1 MIRHATHL
9 IEYKEKTDD
18 MHVNL
23 IQIFRQM
30 VFHKYFPMHDR
41 VVGLMRKNQTTSL
54 IAFLILFLFLN
65 KKAEDLRKNLL
76 AKYIENDADDSD
88 SSSHK
93 KSSSQKTNQ
102 EGQSDPNGVVLAVAP
117 FNIKDL
123 EEQDDRDVKR
133 YEIQCEL
140 NNQGASDLVVDL
152 FMSDISS
159 KVFKETV
166 LLAIALLEGGNT
178 QVQVIPHLF
187 SICLSRFALFTWMFR
202 KQFSIDW

>member
-1 MIRHATHL
+1 M
-9 IEYKEKTDD
+9 
-18 MHVNL
+18 
-23 IQIFRQM
+23 
-30 VFHKYFPMHDR
+30 
-41 VVGLMRKNQTTSL
+41 
-54 IAFLILFLFLN
+54 
-65 KKAEDLRKNLL
+65 RKNLL
-76 AKYIENDADDSD
+76 AKYIENDSDDSD

-93 KSSSQKTNQ
+93 KSHSQKTNQ
-102 EGQSDPNGVVLAVAP
+102 EGQSDSNGVGLATAP

-152 FMSDISS
+152 FMSDISN

-178 QVQVIPHLF
+178 QVQVILRLF
-187 SICLSRFALFTWMFR
+187 SI
-202 KQFSIDW
+202 